1 MNGRNGRPLI
11 AVTLGDPG
19 GIGAEVIVKA
29 LADDE
34 LRRSARFV
42 VFGLHEIMSYAADQ
56 AEVMPYWFRIPHDEL
71 GAVESG
77 VVVADFDEYALFSPL
92 IKRPTAESGH
102 ASMRFLDEALAVVR
116 ADRRS
121 SSSASALTMTSAP
134 MPPGSPGK

>member
-1 MNGRNGRPLI
+1 MNGRNARPLI

-92 IKRPTAESGH
+92 STTCGSPPRHTPPIRTRLSTAACTS
-102 ASMRFLDEALAVVR
+102 RQTD
-116 ADRRS
+116 RS
-121 SSSASALTMTSAP
+121 SSSAWATAAS
-134 MPPGSPGK
+134 